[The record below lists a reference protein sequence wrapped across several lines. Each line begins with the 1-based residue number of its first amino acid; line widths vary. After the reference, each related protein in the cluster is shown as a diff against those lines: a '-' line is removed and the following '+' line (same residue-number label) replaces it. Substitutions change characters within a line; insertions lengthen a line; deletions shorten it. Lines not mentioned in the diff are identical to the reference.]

1 MSGFRSP
8 PSVRSLAGTS
18 GIRTW
23 SGGPLGLLDLR
34 LARGRQARSTV
45 ASVGGG
51 EEEEEAWL
59 MLETPAS
66 RRMSLG
72 GVSSLG
78 SRPGLTETN
87 GNLADLLKC
96 PASFL
101 MENHGLNPVL
111 ETHSPADRPHSEWML
126 TSTLRSR
133 LQSSPSTF
141 SRLTRVSR
149 PFASSCWEKVGK

>member
-1 MSGFRSP
+1 MSGFRAP

-23 SGGPLGLLDLR
+23 SGGPLGLLDLS

-45 ASVGGG
+45 ATVGGRG
-51 EEEEEAWL
+51 DEEEAWL

-78 SRPGLTETN
+78 SRPGWTETN
-87 GNLADLLKC
+87 GNLADLLKSGQLLDGE
-96 PASFL
+96 PWA
-101 MENHGLNPVL
+101 
-111 ETHSPADRPHSEWML
+111 
-126 TSTLRSR
+126 
-133 LQSSPSTF
+133 
-141 SRLTRVSR
+141 
-149 PFASSCWEKVGK
+149 